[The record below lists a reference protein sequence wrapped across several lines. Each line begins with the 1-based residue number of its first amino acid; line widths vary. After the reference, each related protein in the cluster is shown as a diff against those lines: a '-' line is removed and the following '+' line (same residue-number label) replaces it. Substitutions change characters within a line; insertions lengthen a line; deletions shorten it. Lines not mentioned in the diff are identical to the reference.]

1 MDEDAL
7 LASRSGC
14 VTPIGQEAAWAPGQV
29 STRKTQAPTGNRTSV
44 VQITPS
50 HYTDWATAAPFCVVR
65 NNNLT
70 QRMWELNVLMY
81 DVYET

>member
-1 MDEDAL
+1 
-7 LASRSGC
+7 
-14 VTPIGQEAAWAPGQV
+14 
-29 STRKTQAPTGNRTSV
+29 
-44 VQITPS
+44 
-50 HYTDWATAAPFCVVR
+50 VVR